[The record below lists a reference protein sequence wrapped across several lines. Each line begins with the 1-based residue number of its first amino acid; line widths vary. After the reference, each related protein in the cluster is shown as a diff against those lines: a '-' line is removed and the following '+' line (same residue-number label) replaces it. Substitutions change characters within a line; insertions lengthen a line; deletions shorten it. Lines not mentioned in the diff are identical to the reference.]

1 MIQIK
6 LDKDIKKQIKGLHWL
21 WFWKRLNDKEL
32 HLTTGTV
39 SAYQFLHNVLG
50 WNKQDFCKIVLSE
63 YADLSEYIKKTNG
76 YNITF
81 KNAYDDATTKYTLYK
96 WDKTIPGYGNE
107 TEEKFFKDLVFDCF
121 GYKDFRSGKYSFGR
135 IAVSENVKK
144 WSAYSLVDKM
154 KIEVCPYCNKE
165 YIPIIKTN
173 GKFRAEID
181 HFFPEAEYPYLSCS
195 LFNFIPS
202 CSICN
207 HHKNASYNKYD
218 KKNNIKLTIYPY
230 TEGFEEIDG
239 NGKIKKNAVFKAI
252 PGSGD
257 LYKSKEIELKYNN
270 PLLEDKMKKSN
281 DAFLI
286 EELYNTCTTELED
299 LLTRYR
305 NYAEPKINDI
315 VKNLSV
321 GSELATELESLSI
334 SDSEKN
340 ELLNKVLHLFNK
352 SMRNQILGIPLNSSG
367 QKVDKE
373 YPFRKFKNDI
383 IEQLDKWVDQK
394 KRRTI

>member
-32 HLTTGTV
+32 HLTIGTV
-39 SAYQFLHNVLG
+39 SAYQFLNQHFG
-50 WNKQDFCKIVLSE
+50 WT
-63 YADLSEYIKKTNG
+63 KK
-76 YNITF
+76 
-81 KNAYDDATTKYTLYK
+81 DLYK
-96 WDKTIPGYGNE
+96 IALGEYSDLLEYVKPTNTYNRSYATFYNLLPLTLDFFMWNIGRKNYGPKTIAR
-107 TEEKFFKDLVFDCF
+107 KRKDVIFDCF
-121 GYKDFRSGKYSFGR
+121 GYDDFRCGSYTFK
-135 IAVSENVKK
+135 NVWVPESVKN
-144 WSAYSLVDKM
+144 WCAFSLVEKI

-173 GKFRAEID
+173 NTFRAEID
-181 HFFPEAEYPYLSCS
+181 HFFPEAEYPFLSCS

-202 CSICN
+202 CLVCN
-207 HHKNASYNKYD
+207 HHKNDTYNKYD
-218 KKNNIKLTIYPY
+218 NQGYIHLTIYPY
-230 TEGFEEIDG
+230 TEGFEEIDDD
-239 NGKIKKNAVFKAI
+239 GKIKKNAVFKAI

-321 GSELATELESLSI
+321 GSELATELESLPI
-334 SDSEKN
+334 SDSAKN
-340 ELLNKVLHLFNK
+340 DLLNKVSCVFNK

-367 QKVDKE
+367 KKIDKE

-383 IEQLDKWVDQK
+383 IEQLDEWVDQK

>member
-1 MIQIK
+1 MWVPESVIK
-6 LDKDIKKQIKGLHWL
+6 W
-21 WFWKRLNDKEL
+21 
-32 HLTTGTV
+32 
-39 SAYQFLHNVLG
+39 
-50 WNKQDFCKIVLSE
+50 C
-63 YADLSEYIKKTNG
+63 
-76 YNITF
+76 
-81 KNAYDDATTKYTLYK
+81 
-96 WDKTIPGYGNE
+96 
-107 TEEKFFKDLVFDCF
+107 
-121 GYKDFRSGKYSFGR
+121 
-135 IAVSENVKK
+135 
-144 WSAYSLVDKM
+144 AYSLVEKL
-154 KIEVCPYCNKE
+154 KLEVCPYCNKE
-165 YIPIIKTN
+165 YIPITKTN
-173 GKFRAEID
+173 NRFRAEID
-181 HFFPEAEYPYLSCS
+181 HFFPKATYPYLSCS
-195 LFNFIPS
+195 LFNLIPS
-202 CSICN
+202 CLVCN
-207 HHKNASYNKYD
+207 HHKNEIYNKY
-218 KKNNIKLTIYPY
+218 NHQGNIQLTIYPY

-239 NGKIKKNAVFKAI
+239 DGKIKKNAFFKAI

-321 GSELATELESLSI
+321 GSELATELESLPI
-334 SDSEKN
+334 SDSAKN
-340 ELLNKVLHLFNK
+340 DLLNKVLCVFNK

-367 QKVDKE
+367 KKIDKE

-383 IEQLDKWVDQK
+383 IEQLDEWVDQK

>member
-6 LDKDIKKQIKGLHWL
+6 LDKGIKKKIKGLHWL

-32 HLTTGTV
+32 HLRNRTLT
-39 SAYQFLHNVLG
+39 AFQFLHEQLG
-50 WNKQDFCKIVLSE
+50 WEKRDFYEVKCINSYFQRTLSLFRSLVT
-63 YADLSEYIKKTNG
+63 DLLKLAQKFVKCFNRFG
-76 YNITF
+76 YDDFRCGSYRF
-81 KNAYDDATTKYTLYK
+81 KNV
-96 WDKTIPGYGNE
+96 WVPE
-107 TEEKFFKDLVFDCF
+107 
-121 GYKDFRSGKYSFGR
+121 S
-135 IAVSENVKK
+135 VKK
-144 WSAYSLVDKM
+144 WCAYSLVEKL
-154 KIEVCPYCNKE
+154 KLEVCPYCNKE
-165 YIPIIKTN
+165 YIPITKTN
-173 GKFRAEID
+173 NRFRAEID
-181 HFFPEAEYPYLSCS
+181 HFFPKATYPYLSCS
-195 LFNFIPS
+195 LFNLIPS
-202 CSICN
+202 CLVCN
-207 HHKNASYNKYD
+207 HHKNEIYNKY
-218 KKNNIKLTIYPY
+218 NHQGNIQLTIYPY

-239 NGKIKKNAVFKAI
+239 DGKIKKNAFFKAI

-340 ELLNKVLHLFNK
+340 NLLNKILLLFNK

-383 IEQLDKWVDQK
+383 IEQLDEWVEK
-394 KRRTI
+394 KKSGKI